1 MQASSMMLALAA
13 QLPPGQI
20 IRAIQVSKLANVPNS
35 ALPLAPRTLLTGLRR
50 MPPSSSKIVGVCLA
64 AVATLY
70 LSWTVAWLLAGALME
85 HSDWLT
91 TDGGRTGY
99 WTLMKALLWVLPS
112 VLLIRYSGRTV
123 RQTVSTGSIRTTLA
137 WGVGV
142 GLLIGLEVLVRKYL
156 AHQALSVSPS
166 WGLLNATM
174 IAPIVE
180 EFTFRGAIM
189 GSLMRRYRFAIANT
203 ATALL
208 FLFSHFPGWYFQG
221 TLWDYIAHPIGGAG
235 SVFLLGWIFG
245 FVVHRSNSVTAG
257 VIAHSV
263 NNFFS
268 QL

>member
-1 MQASSMMLALAA
+1 MLLIEMQ
-13 QLPPGQI
+13 
-20 IRAIQVSKLANVPNS
+20 
-35 ALPLAPRTLLTGLRR
+35 R
-50 MPPSSSKIVGVCLA
+50 MPPSSSRIVGVCLA

-70 LSWTVAWLLAGALME
+70 LSWTVAWLLAGAMME
-85 HSDWLT
+85 HCGWLT
-91 TDGGRTGY
+91 TDGSRTGY

-123 RQTVSTGSIRTTLA
+123 RQTISAKSVGTALA

-142 GLLIGLEVLVRKYL
+142 GLLIGLEALVRKCL
-156 AHQALSVSPS
+156 AHHALSISLS
-166 WGLLNATM
+166 WGFLNATV

-180 EFTFRGAIM
+180 EFTFRGAVL
-189 GSLMRRYRFAIANT
+189 GSLMRRYRFATANT
-203 ATALL
+203 ATAFL

-221 TLWDYIAHPIGGAG
+221 TLWNNIAHPIGGVG
-235 SVFLLGWIFG
+235 SIFLLGWVFG
-245 FVVHRSNSVTAG
+245 FAVHKSNSVVGG